1 MQCGANLWQE
11 QRGRLQEVGTGQELA
26 GGGQE
31 LVGGV
36 QGVFSG
42 QRWLAVG
49 SWLLVWVRFCLGKN
63 QVLGLG
69 LSHRATLG
77 QAVDRPAGAKVTR
90 ALESR
95 PSL

>member
-49 SWLLVWVRFCLGKN
+49 SWLLVWVRFCLGKKS
-63 QVLGLG
+63 GFG
-69 LSHRATLG
+69 SRTLTQSNPG
-77 QAVDRPAGAKVTR
+77 AG
-90 ALESR
+90 S
-95 PSL
+95 